1 MNTGR
6 AVIGI
11 GFVALGTLLLLDRA
25 GVLDAGG
32 VIADWWPAVF
42 LVAAALELIARP
54 RRPIGAT
61 VFAVIGVLLLGGTTG
76 LLTTSVWAIVWPVGF
91 IALGLWLL
99 LRRTPTGRGWP
110 DGSADDVVDA
120 TVLFSGRRIVSTAHA
135 FRGGS
140 ATAVFGG
147 IEIDLTGAEIEGTAE
162 LEAVA
167 LFGGV
172 DIQVPAGWRVLVD
185 GPAIFGGHENNVP
198 APGDPDAPVLRVAA
212 TAIFG
217 GIEVKIGSVDRV
229 VATA

>member
-6 AVIGI
+6 AVVGI
-11 GFVALGTLLLLDRA
+11 GFVTLGTLLLLERA
-25 GVLDAGG
+25 SVLDAGG
-32 VIADWWPAVF
+32 VIADWWPVVF
-42 LVAAALELIARP
+42 LVAAALELLARP

-61 VFAVIGVLLLGGTTG
+61 VFAIIGVLLLGGTTG
-76 LLTTSVWAIVWPVGF
+76 LVTTSVWAIGWPVAI

-99 LRRTPTGRGWP
+99 LRRTPVGGRWP
-110 DGSADDVVDA
+110 DRNGDDVVDA
-120 TVLFSGRRIVSTAHA
+120 TVLFSGRRIVSTSRA

-147 IEIDLTGAEIEGTAE
+147 IDIDLTGAEIHGTAE
-162 LEAVA
+162 LEAVG

-172 DIQVPAGWRVLVD
+172 NILVPAGWRVVVD

-198 APGDPDAPVLRVAA
+198 APPDPDAPVLRVAA

-217 GIEVKIGSVDRV
+217 GVEVKIGSVDRM
-229 VATA
+229 ATFA

>member
-1 MNTGR
+1 
-6 AVIGI
+6 V
-11 GFVALGTLLLLDRA
+11 
-25 GVLDAGG
+25 
-32 VIADWWPAVF
+32 
-42 LVAAALELIARP
+42 
-54 RRPIGAT
+54 RRFHHEHT

-76 LLTTSVWAIVWPVGF
+76 LLTTSVWAIVWPVAF

-99 LRRTPTGRGWP
+99 LRRAPTARGWP
-110 DGSADDVVDA
+110 DSSGDVVDA
-120 TVLFSGRRIVSTAHA
+120 TVLFSSRRVVSTSRAL
-135 FRGGS
+135 RGGS

-147 IEIDLTGAEIEGTAE
+147 IEIDLTGAEIVGTAE

-198 APGDPDAPVLRVAA
+198 APSDPNAPVLRLAA

-229 VATA
+229 ATSA